1 LTLDKILRE
10 QMSRT
15 ETHEPISSVSRF
27 KLAQAARDPSSGRKT
42 SRQGQHSPNID
53 SNSEALRKVTQELEQ
68 LQKTFNFF
76 VPPEYQE
83 LISLDGVSK
92 LQLGDTICKSIT
104 VLFSD
109 IRDFTTMSESMFIND
124 LMEFLNTYLAFALPP
139 VSEHGGFI
147 DKFIG
152 DSIMCIFA
160 KPDPVEQ
167 TLGAVN
173 CAVRMMRNL
182 DFMAE
187 SGFNPTETGIGIN
200 TGRTIV
206 GILGTETRMAP
217 TALGDTVNLAS
228 RTESLC
234 KRYGARI
241 LITEYTKEK
250 MGPQSDELFTIR
262 QVDHVTVKGKSSAC
276 RMYEVI
282 DGDNEAIQALKKS
295 ILSEYNKGLEAF
307 AQKHFE
313 LALASFNVRTR

>member
-1 LTLDKILRE
+1 
-10 QMSRT
+10 MSRT